1 MGHDHAHDHGV
12 RADADTR
19 PLAIAL
25 GLILAFMGAEVVA
38 GVAADSLALLSDAAH
53 MLVDAGALGL
63 SVGAARLARRPP
75 GGRMTFGFRR
85 AEILS
90 AQANAITLLALG
102 VLILVEAV
110 QRLVAPPS
118 VSAPIVVVTAAA
130 GAAVNLVA
138 IWQVARANRESLNV
152 EGSFRHLVTDFFAF
166 AATVIAG
173 VVVWTTGFDRADPV
187 ASLAVAGSM
196 LLAAWPLL
204 RKTGRVLLEAA
215 PEGLRPEEIESAIRG
230 HAGVVGLHDLH
241 VWEISSGFPSL
252 SAHVLVG
259 RDEDCHRVRRELEA
273 SLHDRYGLEHTTLQ
287 VEHTGP
293 RAAPATAR
301 AEATR
306 PHRSWE
312 WWGLFSFWN
321 RKEEREGWRS
331 SSSNTSGSTATS
343 PSRTSA
349 ARRRSSSS
357 RRPRRWRSSRCG
369 ASTAARPARPKARA
383 RTACCSR

>member
-1 MGHDHAHDHGV
+1 MGHDHGHDHGV

-25 GLILAFMGAEVVA
+25 ALILAFMGAEVVA

-63 SVGAARLARRPP
+63 SLWAARLAQRPP

-90 AQANAITLLALG
+90 AQANAITLLVLG
-102 VLILVEAV
+102 VLIVVEAV

-130 GAAVNLVA
+130 GAAVNLLA
-138 IWQVARANRESLNV
+138 IWQVARANRESLNI

-166 AATVIAG
+166 AATVVAG

-215 PEGLRPEEIESAIRG
+215 PEGLRPEEIEASIRG
-230 HAGVVGLHDLH
+230 HDGVVGLHDLH

-259 RDEDCHRVRRELEA
+259 REEDCHRVRRELEA
-273 SLHDRYGLEHTTLQ
+273 ALHDRYGLEHTTLQ
-287 VEHTGP
+287 VEHTSDRLLGISSL
-293 RAAPATAR
+293 
-301 AEATR
+301 
-306 PHRSWE
+306 RS
-312 WWGLFSFWN
+312 G
-321 RKEEREGWRS
+321 
-331 SSSNTSGSTATS
+331 
-343 PSRTSA
+343 
-349 ARRRSSSS
+349 RRDR
-357 RRPRRWRSSRCG
+357 
-369 ASTAARPARPKARA
+369 
-383 RTACCSR
+383 

>member
-19 PLAIAL
+19 PLATAL
-25 GLILAFMGAEVVA
+25 ALILAFMGAEVVA

-63 SVGAARLARRPP
+63 SVAAARLARRPP

-90 AQANAITLLALG
+90 AQANAITLLVLG

-110 QRLVAPPS
+110 QRLVTPPS

-166 AATVIAG
+166 AATVVAG
-173 VVVWTTGFDRADPV
+173 VVVWTTGFDRADPI

-215 PEGLRPEEIESAIRG
+215 PEGLRPEEIEAAIRG
-230 HAGVVGLHDLH
+230 HQGVVGLHDLH

-273 SLHDRYGLEHTTLQ
+273 VLHDRYGLEHTTLQ
-287 VEHTGP
+287 VEHTSDRLLGI
-293 RAAPATAR
+293 ASL
-301 AEATR
+301 
-306 PHRSWE
+306 RS
-312 WWGLFSFWN
+312 G
-321 RKEEREGWRS
+321 REDR
-331 SSSNTSGSTATS
+331 
-343 PSRTSA
+343 
-349 ARRRSSSS
+349 
-357 RRPRRWRSSRCG
+357 
-369 ASTAARPARPKARA
+369 
-383 RTACCSR
+383 